1 MNTEYLRKKPKQI
14 RSKLMFDS
22 ILEASTRVLEEVSF
36 EKFTTN
42 RVAEAAGISIG
53 SLYQYFPNKQSILIE
68 LERIA
73 NDEMAANIESLFF
86 EDNHTSQEQ
95 LFKVIEYFLI
105 TDSALYDNPF
115 TIDTE
120 YSVQKNKIKKSL
132 DFFLKSNEYID
143 EASDD
148 FLADYLVILLTGIG
162 SKLGKRNDIKDLDP
176 WIKITFNSVILSIS
190 SYQREEI
197 Q

>member
-36 EKFTTN
+36 KKFTTN
-42 RVAEAAGISIG
+42 KVAEAAGISIG

-73 NDEMAANIESLFF
+73 IDEMAANIESLFF

-162 SKLGKRNDIKDLDP
+162 SKLGKRKDIKDLDP

-190 SYQREEI
+190 SYQNK
-197 Q
+197 

>member
-73 NDEMAANIESLFF
+73 VDGMAANIEILLL
-86 EDNHTSQEQ
+86 EENHTSKEK
-95 LFKVIEYFLI
+95 LFKVIKYFLM

-115 TIDTE
+115 TEHAE
-120 YSVQKNKIKKSL
+120 YLVQKNKVKKSL

-148 FLADYLVILLTGIG
+148 FLADYIVTLLTGIA

-190 SYQREEI
+190 SYQNK
-197 Q
+197 

>member
-1 MNTEYLRKKPKQI
+1 MNTEYLRKKPKQM

-36 EKFTTN
+36 KNFTTN

-73 NDEMAANIESLFF
+73 IDKITANIENLLFD
-86 EDNHTSQEQ
+86 ENHTSQDR
-95 LFKVIEYFLI
+95 LFKVIEYFLV

-115 TIDTE
+115 TVNTE

-132 DFFLKSNEYID
+132 DFFLKSNNFID
-143 EASDD
+143 KNSDD
-148 FLADYLVILLTGIG
+148 FLADYIVMLVSGMG
-162 SKLGKRNDIKDLDP
+162 SKLGKRNDIKNLDP
-176 WIKITFNSVILSIS
+176 WIQITFNSVLLSIS
-190 SYQREEI
+190 SYQKAV
-197 Q
+197 

>member
-73 NDEMAANIESLFF
+73 IDEMAANIESLFF

-148 FLADYLVILLTGIG
+148 FLADYIVILLTGIG

-190 SYQREEI
+190 SYQNK
-197 Q
+197 

>member
-1 MNTEYLRKKPKQI
+1 M

-36 EKFTTN
+36 KKFTTN

-73 NDEMAANIESLFF
+73 IDKITANIENLLFD
-86 EDNHTSQEQ
+86 ENHTSQDR
-95 LFKVIEYFLI
+95 LFKVIEYFLV

-115 TIDTE
+115 TVNTE

-132 DFFLKSNEYID
+132 DFFLKSNNFID
-143 EASDD
+143 KNSDD
-148 FLADYLVILLTGIG
+148 FLADYIVMLVSGMG
-162 SKLGKRNDIKDLDP
+162 SKLGKRNDIKNLDP
-176 WIKITFNSVILSIS
+176 WIQITFNSVLLSIS
-190 SYQREEI
+190 SYQKAV
-197 Q
+197 

>member
-1 MNTEYLRKKPKQI
+1 MSTEYLRKKPKQM
-14 RSKLMFDS
+14 RSKLMFDN

-73 NDEMAANIESLFF
+73 IDEMTENIEILLF
-86 EDNHTSQEQ
+86 EENHTSQDR

-105 TDSALYDNPF
+105 SNSALYDNPF
-115 TIDTE
+115 NANTE
-120 YSVQKNKIKKSL
+120 YSMQKNKIKKSL
-132 DFFLKSNEYID
+132 DFFLKSNNFID
-143 EASDD
+143 KNSDD
-148 FLADYLVILLTGIG
+148 FLADYIVMLVSGMG
-162 SKLGKRNDIKDLDP
+162 SKLGKRNDIKNLDP
-176 WIKITFNSVILSIS
+176 WIQITFNSVLLSIS
-190 SYQREEI
+190 SYQ
-197 Q
+197 

>member
-14 RSKLMFDS
+14 RSKLMFDN
-22 ILEASTRVLEEVSF
+22 ILKASTRVLEEVSF

-68 LERIA
+68 LERVA
-73 NDEMAANIESLFF
+73 VDKMTANIESLLFD
-86 EDNHTSQEQ
+86 ENHTNQEQ
-95 LFKVIEYFLI
+95 LFKVVEYFLI

-115 TIDTE
+115 TANTE
-120 YSVQKNKIKKSL
+120 YSMQINKIKKSL
-132 DFFLKSNEYID
+132 DFFLKSNKFID

-148 FLADYLVILLTGIG
+148 FLADYIVMLIG
-162 SKLGKRNDIKDLDP
+162 GMGSRLGKRNDIKDLDP
-176 WIKITFNSVILSIS
+176 WIKITFNSVLLSIS
-190 SYQREEI
+190 SYQNK
-197 Q
+197 

>member
-1 MNTEYLRKKPKQI
+1 MNTEYLRKKPKQM
-14 RSKLMFDS
+14 RSKLMFDR

-36 EKFTTN
+36 KKFTTN

-73 NDEMAANIESLFF
+73 IDKITANIENLLFD
-86 EDNHTSQEQ
+86 ENHTSQDR
-95 LFKVIEYFLI
+95 LFKVIEYFLV

-115 TIDTE
+115 TVNTE

-132 DFFLKSNEYID
+132 DFFLKSNNFID
-143 EASDD
+143 KNSDD
-148 FLADYLVILLTGIG
+148 FLADYIVMLVSGMG
-162 SKLGKRNDIKDLDP
+162 SKLGKRNDIKNLDP
-176 WIKITFNSVILSIS
+176 WIQITFNSVLLSIS
-190 SYQREEI
+190 SYQKAV
-197 Q
+197 

>member
-73 NDEMAANIESLFF
+73 VDGMAANIEILLL
-86 EDNHTSQEQ
+86 EKNHTNKEK
-95 LFKVIEYFLI
+95 LFKVIKYFLM

-115 TIDTE
+115 TEHTE
-120 YSVQKNKIKKSL
+120 YSVQKNKVKKSL

-148 FLADYLVILLTGIG
+148 FLADYIVTLLTGIA

-190 SYQREEI
+190 SYQNK
-197 Q
+197 

>member
-73 NDEMAANIESLFF
+73 VDGMAANIEILLL
-86 EDNHTSQEQ
+86 EKNHTNKEK
-95 LFKVIEYFLI
+95 LFKVIKYFLM

-115 TIDTE
+115 TEHAE
-120 YSVQKNKIKKSL
+120 YLVQKNKVKKSL

-148 FLADYLVILLTGIG
+148 FLADYIVTLLTGIA

-190 SYQREEI
+190 SYQNK
-197 Q
+197 

>member
-1 MNTEYLRKKPKQI
+1 MNQEYLRKEPKQI

-36 EKFTTN
+36 KKFTTN

-73 NDEMAANIESLFF
+73 IDKITANIENLLFD
-86 EDNHTSQEQ
+86 ENHTSQDR

-115 TIDTE
+115 TVNTE

-132 DFFLKSNEYID
+132 DFFLKSNNFID
-143 EASDD
+143 KNSDD
-148 FLADYLVILLTGIG
+148 FLADYIVMLVSGMG
-162 SKLGKRNDIKDLDP
+162 SKLGKRNDIKNLDP
-176 WIKITFNSVILSIS
+176 WIQITFNSVLLSIS
-190 SYQREEI
+190 SYQKAV
-197 Q
+197 

>member
-1 MNTEYLRKKPKQI
+1 MNKEYLRKEPKQI

-36 EKFTTN
+36 KKFTTN

-73 NDEMAANIESLFF
+73 IDKITANIENLLFD
-86 EDNHTSQEQ
+86 ENHTSQDR

-115 TIDTE
+115 TVNTE

-132 DFFLKSNEYID
+132 DFFLKSNNFID
-143 EASDD
+143 KNSDD
-148 FLADYLVILLTGIG
+148 FLADYIVMLVSGMG
-162 SKLGKRNDIKDLDP
+162 SKLGKRNDIKNLDP
-176 WIKITFNSVILSIS
+176 WIQITFNSVLLSIS
-190 SYQREEI
+190 SYQKAV
-197 Q
+197 

>member
-1 MNTEYLRKKPKQI
+1 MNTEYLRNKPKQM
-14 RSKLMFDS
+14 RSKLMFDN
-22 ILEASTRVLEEVSF
+22 ILVASTRVLEEVSF

-73 NDEMAANIESLFF
+73 IDEMTENIEILLF
-86 EDNHTSQEQ
+86 EENHTSQDR

-115 TIDTE
+115 TANTE
-120 YSVQKNKIKKSL
+120 YSMQINKIKESL
-132 DFFLKSNEYID
+132 DFFLKSNKFID
-143 EASDD
+143 EVSDD
-148 FLADYLVILLTGIG
+148 FLADYIVMLIGGIG
-162 SKLGKRNDIKDLDP
+162 SRLGKRNDIKDLDP
-176 WIKITFNSVILSIS
+176 YIEITFNSVMLSINT
-190 SYQREEI
+190 YQDK
-197 Q
+197 

>member
-1 MNTEYLRKKPKQI
+1 MNKEYLRKEPKQI

-36 EKFTTN
+36 KKFTTN

-73 NDEMAANIESLFF
+73 IDKMTANIENLLFD
-86 EDNHTSQEQ
+86 ENHTSQDR

-115 TIDTE
+115 TVNTE

-132 DFFLKSNEYID
+132 DFFLKSNNFID
-143 EASDD
+143 KNSDD
-148 FLADYLVILLTGIG
+148 FLADYIVMLVSGMG
-162 SKLGKRNDIKDLDP
+162 SKLGKRNDIKNLDP
-176 WIKITFNSVILSIS
+176 WIQITFNSVLLSIS
-190 SYQREEI
+190 SYQKAV
-197 Q
+197 

>member
-1 MNTEYLRKKPKQI
+1 MNTEYLRKKPKQM
-14 RSKLMFDS
+14 RSRLMFDN
-22 ILEASTRVLEEVSF
+22 ILKASTRVLEEVSF

-42 RVAEAAGISIG
+42 KVAEAAGISIG

-73 NDEMAANIESLFF
+73 INEMTANIENLLFD
-86 EDNHTSQEQ
+86 ENHTSQDR

-115 TIDTE
+115 TKDTG

-148 FLADYLVILLTGIG
+148 FLADYIVTLLTGIG
-162 SKLGKRNDIKDLDP
+162 SKLGKRNDIQDLNP
-176 WIKITFNSVILSIS
+176 WIKITFNSVMLSIS
-190 SYQREEI
+190 SYQNK
-197 Q
+197 

>member
-1 MNTEYLRKKPKQI
+1 MSTEYLRKKPKQM
-14 RSKLMFDS
+14 RSKLMFDN

-73 NDEMAANIESLFF
+73 IDEMTENIEILLF
-86 EDNHTSQEQ
+86 EENHTSQDR

-105 TDSALYDNPF
+105 SNSALYDNPF
-115 TIDTE
+115 NANTE
-120 YSVQKNKIKKSL
+120 YSMQKNKIKKSL
-132 DFFLKSNEYID
+132 DFFLKSNNFID
-143 EASDD
+143 KNSDD
-148 FLADYLVILLTGIG
+148 FLADYIVMLVSGMG
-162 SKLGKRNDIKDLDP
+162 SKLGKRNDIKNLDP
-176 WIKITFNSVILSIS
+176 WIQITFNSVLLSIS
-190 SYQREEI
+190 SYQKAV
-197 Q
+197 

>member
-36 EKFTTN
+36 KKFTTN
-42 RVAEAAGISIG
+42 KVAEAAGISIG

-73 NDEMAANIESLFF
+73 IDEMAANIESLFF

-190 SYQREEI
+190 SYQNK
-197 Q
+197 